1 MYVREG
7 GNLEIKT
14 LLSMKS
20 NYGSTRSISKIKYIV
35 LHYTGNKTDRAISN
49 CNYFKNNNTGT
60 SAHYFVD
67 KTEIYQSV
75 PDNYVA
81 WHCGGK
87 KYPNCASTG
96 GGKLYGIVTN
106 ANSIGIEMCSDNGQ
120 FHKDTLDNAEELVRY
135 LMKKYNIPVEN
146 ITTHFQ
152 VSGKSCPAYWVK
164 GNGFEQFISRFKGD
178 KTNILQ
184 QEKDD
189 DLFNAVSMII
199 KSGIKL
205 EFNSWKRKD
214 LISKN
219 IKNVPILLDRLGGL
233 DKLIKDGIISD
244 KTLWQQKKYNE
255 NHVRS
260 LLIKYASKL
269 K

>member
-1 MYVREG
+1 M
-7 GNLEIKT
+7 EIKT

-20 NYGSTRSISKIKYIV
+20 NYGSTRSLSKIKYIV

-75 PDNYVA
+75 LDNYVA

-120 FHKDTLDNAEELVRY
+120 FHKDTLDNTEELVRY

-146 ITTHFQ
+146 ICRHFDCN
-152 VSGKSCPAYWVK
+152 GKSCPAYWVK
-164 GNGFEQFISRFKGD
+164 GNGFEQFISRFKTPPKN
-178 KTNILQ
+178 KTEATVGTNQID
-184 QEKDD
+184 QELYD
-189 DLFNAVSMII
+189 AVSKII
-199 KSGIKL
+199 KSGINI
-205 EFNSWKRKD
+205 EFNSWKRID
-214 LISKN
+214 LIKLS
-219 IKNVPILLDRLGGL
+219 NVPFLLNKLGGI
-233 DKLIKDGIISD
+233 DKLVNDKVISD
-244 KTLWQQKKYNE
+244 GTLWKTGKYNV

-260 LLIKYASKL
+260 LLIKYAKTL

>member
-1 MYVREG
+1 M
-7 GNLEIKT
+7 EIKT
-14 LLSMKS
+14 LIANRN
-20 NYGSTRSISKIKYIV
+20 NYGSSRDTSDIKYIV

-67 KTEIYQSV
+67 KTEVYQSV

-146 ITTHFQ
+146 ICRHFDC
-152 VSGKSCPAYWVK
+152 SGKSCPAYWVK
-164 GNGFEQFISRFKGD
+164 GDGFEQFISRFK
-178 KTNILQ
+178 TT

-189 DLFNAVSMII
+189 ELYDAVSKII
-199 KSGIKL
+199 KGGINI
-205 EFNSWKRKD
+205 EFNSWKRID
-214 LISKN
+214 LIKLS
-219 IKNVPILLDRLGGL
+219 NVPFLLNKLGGI
-233 DKLIKDGIISD
+233 DKLVKDKVISD
-244 KTLWQQKKYNE
+244 GTLWKTGKYNV

-260 LLIKYASKL
+260 LLIKYAKTL

>member
-1 MYVREG
+1 M
-7 GNLEIKT
+7 EIKT

-20 NYGSTRSISKIKYIV
+20 NYGSTRSTSKIKYIV
-35 LHYTGNKTDRAISN
+35 LHYTGNKTDKAVSN

-67 KTEIYQSV
+67 KTEVYQSV

-106 ANSIGIEMCSDNGQ
+106 ANSIGVEMCSDNGQ

-146 ITTHFQ
+146 ITSHFF
-152 VSGKSCPAYWVK
+152 VSGKPCPAYWVK
-164 GNGFEQFISRFKGD
+164 GDGFEQFISRFK
-178 KTNILQ
+178 TT
-184 QEKDD
+184 QEKDE
-189 DLFNAVSMII
+189 DLFNAVSKII

-205 EFNSWKRKD
+205 DFDSWKRKD
-214 LISKN
+214 LISNN
-219 IKNVPILLDRLGGL
+219 INNVPILLDRLGGL
-233 DKLIKDGIISD
+233 DKMIKDGIISD
-244 KTLWQQKKYNE
+244 KTLWEQKKYNV

-260 LLIKYASKL
+260 LLIKYSLKL